1 MILKLFIWT
10 TIFFLLSKLLY
21 AESLTLT
28 MENDFFA
35 HHDRY
40 YTHGTTISYSF
51 DYFIPNV
58 PLYTNWNNQS
68 SIILGQYIYTPS
80 TIRKT
85 EKIIGD
91 RPYSGY
97 LYIGYLVEL
106 RKNNMC
112 DLWELDIGTSGENSL
127 AGQIQTCIH
136 KLLDNKLPLGWNT
149 QVDEKLLGT
158 ISYYKKYKWKWNY
171 ADAIIKAGGAPLSNL
186 NCNMGAGLQCRIG
199 YKIPDDFGFKRMEP
213 NIREQNTWSIYFIGD
228 MDYRHLFYYYFLN
241 DKIEE
246 EYQIEKINNVLDCSY
261 GIGISY
267 GSMSIHYLRNYRTRE
282 FEQQDHHNEF
292 GTVAFTFEF

>member
-1 MILKLFIWT
+1 MNLKLFIWT
-10 TIFFLLSKLLY
+10 IIFLFLSQSLY
-21 AESLTLT
+21 GDSLTIT
-28 MENDFFA
+28 FENDFFA

-40 YTHGTTISYSF
+40 YTHGTRISYSF
-51 DYFIPNV
+51 DYFVPHV

-80 TIRKT
+80 IISKK

-97 LYIGYLVEL
+97 LYAGYLLEL

-112 DLWELDIGTSGENSL
+112 DLWELDIGISGEPSL
-127 AGQIQTCIH
+127 AGQTQTYVH
-136 KLLDNKLPLGWNT
+136 KLLANSLPMGWDN

-158 ISYYKKYKWKWNY
+158 LTYYKKYKWKWNY
-171 ADAIIKAGGAPLSNL
+171 ADIIIKAGGAPLSNL
-186 NCNMGAGLQCRIG
+186 NCNLGVGLQCRIG
-199 YKIPDDFGFKRMEP
+199 YQIPDDFGFKRMEP
-213 NIREQNTWSIYFIGD
+213 NIRKWNAWSIYFIGD
-228 MDYRHLFYYYFLN
+228 IDYRHVFYYYFLN
-241 DKIEE
+241 DDIEK
-246 EYQIEKINNVLDCSY
+246 EYQIEKNDDILDFSY

-267 GSMSIHYLRNYRTRE
+267 GSTSIHYLRNYRTKE